1 MNGTFSRFIIGLVDG
16 TVIQVDYDDY
26 DKAFREMRDIRDMSP
41 RRDMMV
47 DLTAPGFDEF
57 LISIDAI
64 AYMTIKTVVDDGVHD
79 DISSSCARITPPSAK
94 GVKISGGA

>member
-1 MNGTFSRFIIGLVDG
+1 MNRTFSRFIIGLVDG

-26 DKAFREMRDIRDMSP
+26 DKAFREMRDIREMSP
-41 RRDMMV
+41 RRDIMV

-64 AYMTIKTVVDDGVHD
+64 AYMTIKTVVDDCVLDETSG
-79 DISSSCARITPPSAK
+79 SCARIIPPSAK
-94 GVKISGGA
+94 AVMIC

>member
-26 DKAFREMRDIRDMSP
+26 DKAFREMRDIREMSP

-64 AYMTIKTVVDDGVHD
+64 AYMAIKTVADDGVHEE
-79 DISSSCARITPPSAK
+79 ISGRYARITLPSTKAVTIR
-94 GVKISGGA
+94 GCI